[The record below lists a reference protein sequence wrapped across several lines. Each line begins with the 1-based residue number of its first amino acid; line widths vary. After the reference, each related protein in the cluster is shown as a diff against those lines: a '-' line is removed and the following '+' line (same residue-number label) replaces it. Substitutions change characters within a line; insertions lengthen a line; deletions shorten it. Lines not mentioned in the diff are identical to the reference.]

1 MIDRELDELKA
12 VEAIEALKQKP
23 IEALNNLVNKIL
35 CIDKTRVL
43 IGVPSNPKIKHFIN
57 TDLEKGSEN
66 QKERLIVFLNA
77 LMQTGGGAITLKIVN
92 EDNTFDVSGI
102 ILKFNGEWFAV
113 TKEEMQ
119 ESFTMVNPDGEPVEM
134 PENIRI
140 VDFIELANIAEV

>member
-35 CIDKTRVL
+35 GIDKTRVL

-57 TDLEKGSEN
+57 TDLEKGSEK

-102 ILKFNGEWFAV
+102 MLKFNGEWFAV
-113 TKEEMQ
+113 TKEEMK
-119 ESFTMVNPDGEPVEM
+119 ESFTTVNPDGEPVEM

-140 VDFIELANIAEV
+140 VDFNEIMEVK